1 MGIGSPY
8 DHDTSTGIL
17 GPHPMRIPSVHRSV
31 VMAISVVVVAATT
44 TIVVLATRGGDPL
57 DPFGPAGGGTPQ
69 SSTVFDPSFVIPA
82 SPTLPATPT
91 KPPPSRG
98 PKADGCVNGWIT
110 PQGGTRLFTDPIG
123 AIRRTSRWRGPYRI
137 VDMRYFVGPESPPSD
152 KGYIAVVERWYIKLY
167 APDDLSY
174 QGRFIVEK
182 RVFGRGVA
190 AVAPYDT
197 SGFRSPDWSGFQWEV
212 ADPDPV
218 VYPGLP
224 GAWSGIRYDFVRG
237 GAGLEIPGMPAQVRG
252 CLDGT

>member
-1 MGIGSPY
+1 VTAVS
-8 DHDTSTGIL
+8 
-17 GPHPMRIPSVHRSV
+17 
-31 VMAISVVVVAATT
+31 VVVAATAA
-44 TIVVLATRGGDPL
+44 TIVFLAIRNGEPP
-57 DPFGPAGGGTPQ
+57 DPFGAAGGGSPHP
-69 SSTVFDPSFVIPA
+69 SAVFDPSFVTPV
-82 SPTLPATPT
+82 SPTPPATPAEPLPT
-91 KPPPSRG
+91 RG
-98 PKADGCVNGWIT
+98 PKTDGCINGWIT
-110 PQGGTRLFTDPIG
+110 PARTSPLFTDPIG
-123 AIRRTSRWRGPYRI
+123 VVRRTSRWRGAYRV

-167 APDDLSY
+167 APGDLSY

-197 SGFRSPDWSGFQWEV
+197 SGFRSPDWSGFQWDV

-218 VYPGLP
+218 AYPGLP

-237 GAGLEIPGMPAQVRG
+237 GSGLEIPGLPAQVRG